1 MNNLYKIDQT
11 LEVTV
16 QKIIPNGL
24 GLCFAENL
32 TVFVPLSVAGDKLRV
47 KIRKL
52 QGKTA
57 FAKIVEVL
65 EPSEDRIEPKC
76 IYFGTCGGCD
86 FQQMNYETQLESK
99 IGILRDSLKRIG
111 KIDFEDEIP
120 IIASPNDYNY
130 RLRSNWHIDSR
141 QEKIGY
147 FKRQTHDI
155 IDAKSCPILV
165 PELENTLKDLQ
176 ENLEYG
182 TLFAE
187 LINVE
192 AASGGNGKVSV
203 YSEELVEPT
212 YEIFYELN
220 GKKFFFNAKSFFQG
234 NAFLIND
241 LVETAIENASGKTA
255 LDLYC
260 GVGLFSLSLADKFE
274 KVIGV
279 EANREAID
287 FARKN
292 AEHARISNVEF
303 HDERVK
309 TFLNENDFDN
319 LDFVLLDP
327 PRSGVKR
334 GTLEQ
339 IAKLDAG
346 KITYVSCNPSTLAR
360 DLQILLEQEY
370 KIEKITA
377 LDLFPQTHHVETV
390 VQLFKYVNNTK
401 PRESDTNLAN
411 KDTKPSEQG
420 DDSK

>member
-1 MNNLYKIDQT
+1 MNKPYKLDQI

-32 TVFVPLSVAGDKLRV
+32 TVFVPLSVTGDKLRV

-57 FAKIVEVL
+57 FAKIVEIL
-65 EPSEDRIEPKC
+65 EPSENRIEPKC

-86 FQQMNYETQLESK
+86 FQQMAYETQLESK
-99 IGILRDSLKRIG
+99 VGIIQDSLKRIG
-111 KIDFEDEIP
+111 RIDFAGEIP
-120 IIASPNDYNY
+120 IIASPNEYGY
-130 RLRSNWHIDSR
+130 RLRSQWHIDSR
-141 QEKIGY
+141 QKKIGY
-147 FKRQTHDI
+147 FKRQSHDV

-165 PELENTLKDLQ
+165 PELEATLKDLQ
-176 ENLEYG
+176 ENLEYE

-192 AASGGNGKVSV
+192 AASGANGKVSV
-203 YSEELVEPT
+203 YSEELIEPT
-212 YEIFYELN
+212 YEIFYDLSGER
-220 GKKFFFNAKSFFQG
+220 FYFNAKNFFQG
-234 NAFLIND
+234 NAFLIKD
-241 LVETAIENASGKTA
+241 LVATAIENASGRTA

-260 GVGLFSLSLADKFE
+260 GVGLFSLALANNFE
-274 KVIGV
+274 KVHGV
-279 EANREAID
+279 EANSEAID
-287 FARKN
+287 FAAKN
-292 AEHARISNVEF
+292 AAHQRISNVEF
-303 HDERVK
+303 HDVRVK
-309 TFLNENDFDN
+309 SFLNENRFDD
-319 LDFVLLDP
+319 LDFILLDP

-339 IAKLDAG
+339 IAKLDTK

-390 VQLFKYVNNTK
+390 VQMKKVV
-401 PRESDTNLAN
+401 
-411 KDTKPSEQG
+411 KDT
-420 DDSK
+420 

>member
-1 MNNLYKIDQT
+1 MSKTYKIDET
-11 LEVTV
+11 LEVRV
-16 QKIIPNGL
+16 EKIVPNGL

-32 TVFVPLSVAGDKLRV
+32 TVFVPLSVKGDKLRV

-57 FAKIVEVL
+57 FAKIVEIL
-65 EPSEDRIEPKC
+65 EPAEDRIKPKC

-86 FQQMNYETQLESK
+86 FQQMSYETQLKSK

-111 KIDFEDEIP
+111 KIDYEDEIP
-120 IIASPNDYNY
+120 IIASPNEYNY

-141 QEKIGY
+141 QKKIGY
-147 FKRQTHDI
+147 FKRQSHDV

-165 PELENTLKDLQ
+165 PELEATLKDLQ

-192 AASGGNGKVSV
+192 AASGENGEVSV

-212 YEIFYELN
+212 YEVFYELN
-220 GKKFFFNAKSFFQG
+220 GEKFYFNAKSFFQS
-234 NAFLIND
+234 NKFLIKD

-260 GVGLFSLSLADKFE
+260 GVGLFSLSMAKNFE
-274 KVIGV
+274 KVHGV
-279 EANREAID
+279 EANKEAIE

-292 AEHARISNVEF
+292 AEHARISTVEF

-309 TFLNENDFDN
+309 TFLSDYSFDDV
-319 LDFVLLDP
+319 DFVLLDP

-334 GTLEQ
+334 KTLEK
-339 IAKLDAG
+339 IIKLDAE

-360 DLQILLEQEY
+360 DLQILIEKDY

-390 VQLFKYVNNTK
+390 VHLKK
-401 PRESDTNLAN
+401 
-411 KDTKPSEQG
+411 
-420 DDSK
+420 

>member
-1 MNNLYKIDQT
+1 MSKTYKIDET
-11 LEVTV
+11 LEVRV
-16 QKIIPNGL
+16 EKIVPNGL

-32 TVFVPLSVAGDKLRV
+32 TVFVPLSVKGDKLRV

-57 FAKIVEVL
+57 FAKIVEIL
-65 EPSEDRIEPKC
+65 EPAEDRIKPKC

-86 FQQMNYETQLESK
+86 FQQMSYETQLKSK

-111 KIDFEDEIP
+111 KIDYEDEIP
-120 IIASPNDYNY
+120 IIASPNEYNY

-141 QEKIGY
+141 QKKIGY
-147 FKRQTHDI
+147 FKRQSHDV

-165 PELENTLKDLQ
+165 PELEATLKDLQ

-192 AASGGNGKVSV
+192 AASGENGEVSV

-212 YEIFYELN
+212 YEVFHELN
-220 GKKFFFNAKSFFQG
+220 GEKFYFNAKSFFQS
-234 NAFLIND
+234 NKFLIKD
-241 LVETAIENASGKTA
+241 LVETAIENAEGKTA

-260 GVGLFSLSLADKFE
+260 GVGLFSLSMAKNFE
-274 KVIGV
+274 KVHGI
-279 EANREAID
+279 EANKEAID

-292 AEHARISNVEF
+292 AEHARVSNVEF

-309 TFLNENDFDN
+309 TFLSDYSFDDV
-319 LDFVLLDP
+319 DFVLLDP

-334 GTLEQ
+334 GTLEK
-339 IAKLDAG
+339 ITKLSAER
-346 KITYVSCNPSTLAR
+346 ITYVSCNPSTLAR
-360 DLQILLEQEY
+360 DLQILLAEDY

-390 VQLFKYVNNTK
+390 VQLKK
-401 PRESDTNLAN
+401 
-411 KDTKPSEQG
+411 
-420 DDSK
+420 

>member
-1 MNNLYKIDQT
+1 MSKKYKIGET
-11 LEVTV
+11 LEITV
-16 QKIIPNGL
+16 EKIIPNGL

-57 FAKIVEVL
+57 FAKIVEIL
-65 EPSEDRIEPKC
+65 EPSANRIKPKC

-86 FQQMNYETQLESK
+86 FQQMAYETQLEAK
-99 IGILRDSLKRIG
+99 IGIIKDSLKRIG
-111 KIDFEDEIP
+111 KIDFVNEIP
-120 IIASPNDYNY
+120 IIPSPNEYNY
-130 RLRSNWHIDSR
+130 RLRSQWHIDSR
-141 QEKIGY
+141 QKKIGY
-147 FKRQTHDI
+147 YKRQTHDV

-165 PELENTLKDLQ
+165 PELEATLKDLQ
-176 ENLEYG
+176 ENLEYE

-187 LINVE
+187 MINVE
-192 AASGGNGKVSV
+192 AASGENGEVSV

-212 YEIFYELN
+212 YEVFYEMGGEN
-220 GKKFFFNAKSFFQG
+220 FYFNAKSFFQS
-234 NAFLIND
+234 NKFLIKD
-241 LVETAIENASGKTA
+241 LVETAIENAEGRTA

-260 GVGLFSLSLADKFE
+260 GVGLFSLLMADKFE
-274 KVIGV
+274 KVHGV
-279 EANREAID
+279 EANKEAIN

-309 TFLNENDFDN
+309 SFLKEND
-319 LDFVLLDP
+319 LDDVDFILIDP

-334 GTLEQ
+334 GTLEN
-339 IAKLDAG
+339 IAELEAER
-346 KITYVSCNPSTLAR
+346 ITYVSCNPSTLAR
-360 DLQILLEQEY
+360 DLQILIEKDY

-390 VQLFKYVNNTK
+390 VQLKK
-401 PRESDTNLAN
+401 
-411 KDTKPSEQG
+411 
-420 DDSK
+420 

>member
-1 MNNLYKIDQT
+1 LSKTYKIDET
-11 LEVTV
+11 LEVRV
-16 QKIIPNGL
+16 EKIVPNGL

-32 TVFVPLSVAGDKLRV
+32 TVFVPLSVKGDKLRV

-57 FAKIVEVL
+57 FAKIVEIL
-65 EPSEDRIEPKC
+65 EPAEDRIKPKC

-86 FQQMNYETQLESK
+86 FQQMSYETQLKSK

-111 KIDFEDEIP
+111 KIDYEDEIP
-120 IIASPNDYNY
+120 IIASPNEYNY
-130 RLRSNWHIDSR
+130 RLRSNWHINSR
-141 QEKIGY
+141 QKKIGY
-147 FKRQTHDI
+147 FKRQSHDV

-165 PELENTLKDLQ
+165 PELEATLKDLQ

-192 AASGGNGKVSV
+192 AASGENGEVSV

-212 YEIFYELN
+212 YEVFYELN
-220 GKKFFFNAKSFFQG
+220 GEKFYFNAKSFFQS
-234 NAFLIND
+234 NKFLIKD
-241 LVETAIENASGKTA
+241 LVEAAIENAEGKTA

-260 GVGLFSLSLADKFE
+260 GVGLFSLSMAKNFE
-274 KVIGV
+274 KVHGV
-279 EANREAID
+279 EANKEAID
-287 FARKN
+287 FANKN

-309 TFLNENDFDN
+309 TFLSDYSFDDV
-319 LDFVLLDP
+319 DFVLLDP

-334 GTLEQ
+334 GTLEK
-339 IAKLDAG
+339 ITKLSAER
-346 KITYVSCNPSTLAR
+346 ITYVSCNPSTLAR
-360 DLQILLEQEY
+360 DLQILLAEDY

-390 VQLFKYVNNTK
+390 VQLKK
-401 PRESDTNLAN
+401 
-411 KDTKPSEQG
+411 
-420 DDSK
+420 